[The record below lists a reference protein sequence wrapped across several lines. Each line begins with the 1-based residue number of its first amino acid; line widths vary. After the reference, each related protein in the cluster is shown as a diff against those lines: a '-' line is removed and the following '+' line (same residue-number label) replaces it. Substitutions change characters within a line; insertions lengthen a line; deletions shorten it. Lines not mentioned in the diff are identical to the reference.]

1 MKNNASQLTFYGY
14 VDSQFHYK
22 RLILLLIHIFCY
34 IGCRDVLYIFV
45 NAFAAFSAYK
55 MALKKEN
62 FVFSSVTIISAPCSR
77 FVRAKN
83 VLLSH
88 DIIID
93 VAAD

>member
-22 RLILLLIHIFCY
+22 RLILLLIHMFCY

-83 VLLSH
+83 VLSH